1 MVIVIPS
8 TLSDTALAEI
18 RRWLAFALVGSYLVF
33 VAPYYYDSFKSVK
46 HHFTFLDNESTS
58 LPGVANSADL

>member
-1 MVIVIPS
+1 MVVVIPS

-33 VAPYYYDSFKSVK
+33 VAPYYCDSLS
-46 HHFTFLDNESTS
+46 
-58 LPGVANSADL
+58 P